1 MLRFHALL
9 NVLKKKQV
17 NSPFNVM
24 KCGHLQGIKIINN
37 GCGQRLIQK
46 LKKLWVFTQGKEE
59 KKGQH
64 RLWNSLPGVLRPC
77 AVCYTD
83 FWSAYELVFPDSRHK
98 SVGKETGLTAY
109 IERLNNTLRQRISR
123 LVRKTLSFSKKLI
136 TIQELF
142 GISLIIIMKRSL
154 HCNFIT
160 TYTGL
165 PILTYGMQATIIFV
179 FKPNLP
185 LPLFTNKK
193 IMTIKV
199 KSKNFQAGIVGK
211 KLKLFV

>member
-1 MLRFHALL
+1 MSIHKLICPSCGSNHGLFTTNYLGERGEKGAL
-9 NVLKKKQV
+9 
-17 NSPFNVM
+17 
-24 KCGHLQGIKIINN
+24 G
-37 GCGQRLIQK
+37 
-46 LKKLWVFTQGKEE
+46 
-59 KKGQH
+59 
-64 RLWNSLPGVLRPC
+64 LWNSLPGVLRPC

-136 TIQELF
+136 TISELF

-165 PILTYGMQATIIFV
+165 PILTYGM
-179 FKPNLP
+179 
-185 LPLFTNKK
+185 
-193 IMTIKV
+193 
-199 KSKNFQAGIVGK
+199 
-211 KLKLFV
+211 